1 MSEEKG
7 RGRWEAGRIGGGGDG
22 RREALSS
29 VSLLGLLQ
37 GQQRGGKT
45 QRRAE

>member
-1 MSEEKG
+1 MGEGGWKD
-7 RGRWEAGRIGGGGDG
+7 RGGGDG

-37 GQQRGGKT
+37 GQQQGGKT
-45 QRRAE
+45 ERRAE

>member
-1 MSEEKG
+1 MREGKG
-7 RGRWEAGRIGGGGDG
+7 EVNAGGMGGGD
-22 RREALSS
+22 RRRQALSS

-45 QRRAE
+45 ERREE